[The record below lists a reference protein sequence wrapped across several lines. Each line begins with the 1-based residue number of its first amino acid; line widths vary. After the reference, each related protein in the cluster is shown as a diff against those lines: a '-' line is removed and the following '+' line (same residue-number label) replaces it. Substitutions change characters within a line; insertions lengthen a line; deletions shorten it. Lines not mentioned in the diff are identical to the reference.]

1 MIHSISGIL
10 KERTGRFIIIEASG
24 FEFKVAIP
32 LVEADGLPQAGE
44 MVKVFTFLHLREGGA
59 DLYGFLTEAELQLFE
74 ALISVSG
81 VGPKSAVAILGTAPT
96 EQLLGAIAKGEAGL
110 LERSSGIGRR
120 TAERIIVELKDK
132 VRPTEGGM
140 VEMLE
145 KDIDILEALVGL
157 GYSKRQAQTAIK
169 EIDPGLDKIQDRMR
183 DALKKIKR

>member
-24 FEFKVAIP
+24 FEFKIAIP
-32 LVEADGLPQAGE
+32 LVEAAGLPQVGE
-44 MVKVFTFLHLREGGA
+44 PVKVFTFLHLSDDGA
-59 DLYGFLTEAELQLFE
+59 RLYGFLTEAELELFE

-81 VGPKSAVAILGTAPT
+81 VGPKSALAILGTAPV
-96 EQLLGAIAKGEAGL
+96 EQLLGAIASSEAGL

-132 VRPTEGGM
+132 VRPSEGGM
-140 VEMLE
+140 AEMLE
-145 KDIDILEALVGL
+145 KDVDILEALIGL
-157 GYSKRQAQTAIK
+157 GYTKRQAQAAIK
-169 EIDPGLDKIQDRMR
+169 EIDPGLDDIQDRMR